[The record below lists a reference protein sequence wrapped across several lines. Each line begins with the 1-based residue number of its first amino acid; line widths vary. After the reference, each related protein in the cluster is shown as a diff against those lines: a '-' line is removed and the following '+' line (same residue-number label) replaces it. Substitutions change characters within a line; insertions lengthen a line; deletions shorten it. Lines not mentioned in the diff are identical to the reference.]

1 MQRADRWPFRDRLL
15 DVAWALFAL
24 ANLVAMLVFP
34 RWETVPFHFIWLSLT
49 IVYGFRVWRT
59 GRTAWTLAGVIV
71 LTGIVLWSEVADH
84 AQPADELTEVPLMA
98 CMFVAMVWHAR
109 RRLSATADVQRIS
122 DDNRRLLDREKRFIQ
137 DASHQ
142 LRTPITIALGHAEL
156 IARRDDPDDPA
167 GEDARVIV
175 DELERLRRLAE
186 LLLQIVGAEDG
197 PPHESS
203 DVHIDVMVA
212 ETVRRWMVT
221 PRRWG
226 IGRLDSATVIGD
238 ADQLQMALDELVQN
252 AVTHTEPDD
261 RITLEVRASAG
272 SALVVVSD
280 TGTGIPPAD
289 RNRIFE
295 RFARAD
301 ADAERRTG
309 GIGLGLSFVKSVV
322 ESHGGGVSVT
332 SSIGA
337 GSAFELS
344 IPMAPA
350 AQPPAAGERTRLRGA
365 EPAASKEPA
374 APTGSVAAVARSGS
388 EV

>member
-71 LTGIVLWSEVADH
+71 LTGIVLASEVADH

-322 ESHGGGVSVT
+322 ESHGGRVGVT

-350 AQPPAAGERTRLRGA
+350 AQPPAAGERMRLRDA
-365 EPAASKEPA
+365 EPAASEEP